1 MGALR
6 RRIRRP
12 SPAMV
17 VACLA
22 LLVALGGT
30 GYAISNP
37 PPDSVGRLQLR
48 DNAVTNAKIAN
59 GAVTSEKVRNRSL
72 LAIDFLPGQLP
83 RGKPGPA
90 GAVGPPG
97 PAGPAGAAGP
107 AGTAGVISSVTVR
120 TGSVTIADPTKE
132 DGKFQTRSVS
142 VSCDS
147 GEKAISATSGWS
159 DDNDNLALATV
170 GIKPL
175 IVNSVVTGY
184 VARGGNDSGQSST
197 FTLYVSCY
205 K

>member
-1 MGALR
+1 MRVLR
-6 RRIRRP
+6 RRIPRP
-12 SPAMV
+12 SPAMI
-17 VACLA
+17 VACIA

-30 GYAISNP
+30 SYAISNP
-37 PPDSVGRLQLR
+37 PPDSVGPLQLR
-48 DNAVTNAKIAN
+48 DNAVTNAKIQN

-83 RGKPGPA
+83 RGKAGPA

-107 AGTAGVISSVTVR
+107 TGAAGVIGTVTVR
-120 TGSVTIADPTKE
+120 TDSVAVPDSTHDGNYQTKSVTVNCA
-132 DGKFQTRSVS
+132 
-142 VSCDS
+142 S
-147 GEKAISATSGWS
+147 GEKAISATGGWS
-159 DDNDNLALATV
+159 DDNDNLELTTV

-175 IVNSVVTGY
+175 IANNVVTGY
-184 VARGGNDSGQSST
+184 TGRGGNDSGQSST

>member
-1 MGALR
+1 MGVLR

-37 PPDSVGRLQLR
+37 PPDSVGPLQLR
-48 DNAVTNAKIAN
+48 DNAVTNTKIAN

-107 AGTAGVISSVTVR
+107 AGPAGVISSVTVR
-120 TGSVTIADPTKE
+120 TGSVTITDPTKE

-142 VSCDS
+142 VNCDS
-147 GEKAISATSGWS
+147 GEKAISATTGWS

-184 VARGGNDSGQSST
+184 LARGGNDSGQSST